1 MDAQSNSFVR
11 TLVVIFLVTWVYLA
25 FDVFDRTTWVVEN
38 VIMFLG
44 AIYLIASYK
53 KEPFSN
59 NAYFLI
65 FIFCLLQTVGAHYTY
80 ALVPAGDW
88 VSDMLGIERN
98 HYDRLVHFSFGFLL
112 ALPLIE
118 ILKSQV
124 NYKNTVYKHLLIVL
138 IFFGFGGLYEVIE
151 WMYAWYNQGNE
162 ASDAFLGHK
171 VTSGM
176 RKKTYSLL
184 ALGLGYI
191 YSFLPPRR
199 SNKFT

>member
-25 FDVFDRTTWVVEN
+25 FDVFGRTTWVVEN

-162 ASDAFLGHK
+162 ASDAFLGSQGDIWDAQK
-171 VTSGM
+171 DIF
-176 RKKTYSLL
+176 L
-184 ALGLGYI
+184 AGLGAWLYLL
-191 YSFLPPRR
+191 F
-199 SNKFT
+199 FTPKTQQ

>member
-38 VIMFLG
+38 VIMLLG

-162 ASDAFLGHK
+162 ASDAFLGSQGDIWDAQK
-171 VTSGM
+171 DIF
-176 RKKTYSLL
+176 L
-184 ALGLGYI
+184 AGLGAWLYLL
-191 YSFLPPRR
+191 F
-199 SNKFT
+199 FTPKTQQ

>member
-124 NYKNTVYKHLLIVL
+124 NYKNTVHKHLLIVL

-162 ASDAFLGHK
+162 ASDAFLGSQGDIWDAQK
-171 VTSGM
+171 DIF
-176 RKKTYSLL
+176 L
-184 ALGLGYI
+184 AGLGAWLYLL
-191 YSFLPPRR
+191 F
-199 SNKFT
+199 FTPKTQQ

>member
-1 MDAQSNSFVR
+1 MDTQSNSFVR

-88 VSDMLGIERN
+88 VSDILGIERN
-98 HYDRLVHFSFGFLL
+98 HYDRLVHFTFGFLL

-138 IFFGFGGLYEVIE
+138 IFLGFGGLYEVIE

-162 ASDAFLGHK
+162 ASDAFLGSQGDIWDAQK
-171 VTSGM
+171 DIF
-176 RKKTYSLL
+176 L
-184 ALGLGYI
+184 AGLGAWLYLL
-191 YSFLPPRR
+191 F
-199 SNKFT
+199 FTPKTQQ

>member
-65 FIFCLLQTVGAHYTY
+65 FILCLLQTVGAHYTY

-162 ASDAFLGHK
+162 ASDAFLGSQGDIWDAQK
-171 VTSGM
+171 DIF
-176 RKKTYSLL
+176 L
-184 ALGLGYI
+184 AGLGAWLYLL
-191 YSFLPPRR
+191 F
-199 SNKFT
+199 FTPKTQQ

>member
-162 ASDAFLGHK
+162 ASDAFLGSQGDIWDAQK
-171 VTSGM
+171 DIF
-176 RKKTYSLL
+176 L
-184 ALGLGYI
+184 AGLGAWLYLL
-191 YSFLPPRR
+191 F
-199 SNKFT
+199 FTPKTQQ

>member
-11 TLVVIFLVTWVYLA
+11 TLVVIFLVTWVHLA

-162 ASDAFLGHK
+162 ASDAFLGSQGDIWDAQK
-171 VTSGM
+171 DIF
-176 RKKTYSLL
+176 L
-184 ALGLGYI
+184 AGLGAWLYLL
-191 YSFLPPRR
+191 F
-199 SNKFT
+199 FTPKTQQ

>member
-1 MDAQSNSFVR
+1 MDTQSNSFVR

-124 NYKNTVYKHLLIVL
+124 SYKNTVYKHLLIVL
-138 IFFGFGGLYEVIE
+138 IFLGFGGLYEVIE

-162 ASDAFLGHK
+162 ASDAFLGSQGDIWDAQK
-171 VTSGM
+171 DIF
-176 RKKTYSLL
+176 L
-184 ALGLGYI
+184 AGLGAWLYLL
-191 YSFLPPRR
+191 F
-199 SNKFT
+199 FTPKTQQ

>member
-38 VIMFLG
+38 VIMLLG

-88 VSDMLGIERN
+88 VSDMHGIERN

-162 ASDAFLGHK
+162 ASDAFLGSQGDIWDAQK
-171 VTSGM
+171 DIF
-176 RKKTYSLL
+176 L
-184 ALGLGYI
+184 AGLGAWLYLL
-191 YSFLPPRR
+191 F
-199 SNKFT
+199 FTPKTQQ

>member
-1 MDAQSNSFVR
+1 MDTQSNSFVR

-138 IFFGFGGLYEVIE
+138 IFLGFGGLYEVIE

-162 ASDAFLGHK
+162 ASDAFLGSQGDIWDAQK
-171 VTSGM
+171 DIF
-176 RKKTYSLL
+176 L
-184 ALGLGYI
+184 AGLGAWLYLL
-191 YSFLPPRR
+191 F
-199 SNKFT
+199 FTPKTQQ

>member
-1 MDAQSNSFVR
+1 MDTQSNSFVR

-98 HYDRLVHFSFGFLL
+98 HYDRLVHFTFGFLL

-124 NYKNTVYKHLLIVL
+124 NYKNIVYKHLLIVL

-162 ASDAFLGHK
+162 ASDAFLGSQGDIWDAQK
-171 VTSGM
+171 DIF
-176 RKKTYSLL
+176 L
-184 ALGLGYI
+184 AGLGAWLYLL
-191 YSFLPPRR
+191 F
-199 SNKFT
+199 FTPKTQQ

>member
-1 MDAQSNSFVR
+1 MDTQSNSFVR

-88 VSDMLGIERN
+88 VSDILGIERN
-98 HYDRLVHFSFGFLL
+98 HYDRLVHFTFGFLL

-124 NYKNTVYKHLLIVL
+124 NYKTTVYKHLLIVL
-138 IFFGFGGLYEVIE
+138 IFLGFGGLYEVIE

-162 ASDAFLGHK
+162 ASDAFLGSQGDIWDAQK
-171 VTSGM
+171 DIF
-176 RKKTYSLL
+176 L
-184 ALGLGYI
+184 AGLGAWLYLL
-191 YSFLPPRR
+191 F
-199 SNKFT
+199 FTPKTQQ